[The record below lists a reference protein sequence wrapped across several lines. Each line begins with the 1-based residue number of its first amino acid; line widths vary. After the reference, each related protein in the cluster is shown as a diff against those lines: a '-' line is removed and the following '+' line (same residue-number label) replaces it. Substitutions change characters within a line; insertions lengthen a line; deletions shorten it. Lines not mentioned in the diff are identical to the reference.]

1 MLQTSVDV
9 RLRALSQTW
18 LQSKWLDDEK
28 GSKYKM
34 LIAVINDIKSGNF
47 TATPNFCAAMTQ
59 NDKGLTYKGPQVQK
73 MLKNG
78 YAWIE

>member
-1 MLQTSVDV
+1 
-9 RLRALSQTW
+9 
-18 LQSKWLDDEK
+18 
-28 GSKYKM
+28 M